1 MLKRD
6 SSSVFIRAPDIV
18 ETRHTYVMRLEDRIT
33 RRRQRGGTR
42 RRLVRD
48 LSALDPTAHPD
59 EPTGR
64 GPTLERILDHLDP
77 IFDGDLPP
85 NAHIY
90 GPKGAGKSAVVT
102 TLFEHLSRVVP
113 SQQSVI
119 YTTTRTAGA
128 PTTSFAYIDA
138 RDASTEFA
146 LLHATLDALSE
157 ESIPSQ
163 GVGVEALRD
172 RLARRVSYDE
182 RAVVAV
188 DHVGEPETYEA
199 MTAIEAL
206 EAVSPNFSVL
216 TVGRTPLDGETA
228 ERIQSVSVPKY
239 ERHSLVDIL
248 VARASDGVARNA
260 LTHEVTSNVA
270 AWADGDAHDAL
281 SALYGATT
289 LAATDGA
296 DTIGAEYV
304 DAGMDAVPEDGC
316 SLGRVFALPDSRHH
330 VLRAFVELDDEDT
343 ASVSAATEA
352 IASTPTVSLSEATIR
367 RVLYELSDLGIVR
380 RVSER
385 DSTDGPGRPATRPI
399 PNFSTLAF
407 RGLIDTNH

>member
-1 MLKRD
+1 
-6 SSSVFIRAPDIV
+6 
-18 ETRHTYVMRLEDRIT
+18 MRLEDRIT

-48 LSALDPTAHPD
+48 LSALAPTTHPD

-77 IFDGDLPP
+77 VFDGDLPS
-85 NAHIY
+85 NAHID

-102 TLFEHLSRVVP
+102 SLFEHLSRAVP

-119 YTTTRTAGA
+119 HTTTRTSGS
-128 PTTSFAYIDA
+128 PTTSFAYVDA

-146 LLHATLDALSE
+146 LLHSTLDALSD

-163 GVGVEALRD
+163 GVGIEALRD
-172 RLARRVSYDE
+172 KLGRRVTYDE
-182 RAVVAV
+182 RAIVAV
-188 DHVGEPETYEA
+188 DHVGEPETYA
-199 MTAIEAL
+199 ATAAIETL
-206 EAVSPNFSVL
+206 EAVSPHFSVL
-216 TVGRTPLDGETA
+216 TVGRTALEDDAG
-228 ERIQSVSVPKY
+228 RIGSVSVPRY

-248 VARASDGVARNA
+248 VARASDGLARNA
-260 LTHEVTSNVA
+260 LTHDATSDVA

-281 SALYGATT
+281 SALYGAAT

-296 DTIGAEYV
+296 DTITAEHI
-304 DAGMDAVPEDGC
+304 DAGIDAVPEDGC
-316 SLGRVFALPDSRHH
+316 SLGRVLALPDSRRR
-330 VLRAFVELDDEDT
+330 VLRAFVALDGADT

-352 IASTPTVSLSEATIR
+352 IASNPDVSLSAATIR

-380 RVSER
+380 RVSGR
-385 DSTDGPGRPATRPI
+385 DSSDGPGRPATRPI
-399 PNFSTLAF
+399 PNFSTLVF
-407 RGLIDTNH
+407 RGLDDTDR